1 MPVFTTARNFAGTS
15 FNTGSIAKGKT
26 FMRVFVRL
34 LVFMYVETASEINGR
49 ILLGS
54 FDSTILRILPMA
66 PDNPVLTV
74 FFAIAIPFL
83 TVFFAIAAPF
93 FAVFL
98 AAFFTLWATF
108 LTLLMTFLKKPA
120 RRLRL
125 PRRRR
130 PPKAASSPNR
140 FPNRASS
147 FFPLCQSAH
156 CCFLPCPFLPAMHFL
171 AQSCFKA
178 PFIFPSM
185 RMPSQ
190 HFPWPTAAFSYIGH
204 TAKWTPPSTFTA
216 HHAPACRSF
225 KGRTAL

>member
-1 MPVFTTARNFAGTS
+1 
-15 FNTGSIAKGKT
+15 
-26 FMRVFVRL
+26 MRVFVRL

-83 TVFFAIAAPF
+83 TVFFA
-93 FAVFL
+93 
-98 AAFFTLWATF
+98 AFFTLWATF
-108 LTLLMTFLKKPA
+108 LTLLITFLKKPA

-130 PPKAASSPNR
+130 LPQAASSPNR

-156 CCFLPCPFLPAMHFL
+156 CCFLPCPFLPSMHFL
-171 AQSCFKA
+171 AQSCPKGPVF
-178 PFIFPSM
+178 PFFPIFASM

-190 HFPWPTAAFSYIGH
+190 QVPWPTAAFSYIGH
-204 TAKWTPPSTFTA
+204 TAKWP
-216 HHAPACRSF
+216 
-225 KGRTAL
+225 